1 MGVDKSNVN
10 TSLEPAGLQDSP
22 MQRPISSPITQHSIN
37 RNLTEE
43 DVGGI
48 SPAGGGTFLIRV
60 SGYDGATPTGP
71 TRCVSASPIRS
82 GSRCAPPAR
91 FPLRRL
97 GPPPTTFPAGTNTL
111 FLVNRQ
117 RSRSDLRRE
126 RGGPGH
132 DGAREHPDE
141 RPRRQRRRR
150 AGRDATPRSPR
161 RTRPGI
167 CNPCSAARA
176 NAVAAA
182 IAAKIDAFKAATP
195 SVKNVVLIGGF
206 DQIPA
211 FAVPD
216 LTRIANETGYASTF
230 ANNQYY
236 GDLAAG
242 NVLTDE
248 PYYDTDPVP
257 VDDGQFFVADLVGG
271 RLVENPA
278 QIAAQLDQYVTSS
291 GQLARSTAF
300 TAGYD
305 FTKDGAATVAD
316 RSDRGAR
323 RAERPAADLRH
334 LDGHGAARQPGP
346 LPHDRRVELQ
356 PPERP
361 LRPHADA
368 DRERECP
375 GHARDGRRRRSSAP

>member
-1 MGVDKSNVN
+1 MPVETYPEVAAAY
-10 TSLEPAGLQDSP
+10 TAW
-22 MQRPISSPITQHSIN
+22 
-37 RNLTEE
+37 
-43 DVGGI
+43 
-48 SPAGGGTFLIRV
+48 
-60 SGYDGATPTGP
+60 
-71 TRCVSASPIRS
+71 
-82 GSRCAPPAR
+82 
-91 FPLRRL
+91 
-97 GPPPTTFPAGTNTL
+97 
-111 FLVNRQ
+111 
-117 RSRSDLRRE
+117 DL
-126 RGGPGH
+126 
-132 DGAREHPDE
+132 
-141 RPRRQRRRR
+141 
-150 AGRDATPRSPR
+150 
-161 RTRPGI
+161 
-167 CNPCSAARA
+167 NPCSAARA

-182 IAAKIDAFKAATP
+182 IAAKIDAFKVATP

-236 GDLAAG
+236 GHLAAG

-271 RLVENPA
+271 RLVETPA

-305 FTKDGAATVAD
+305 FTKDGAATVATD
-316 RSDRGAR
+316 LTASLGAPNVRQLISDT
-323 RAERPAADLRH
+323 
-334 LDGHGAARQPGP
+334 LDGHGPARQPGP

-368 DRERECP
+368 DRERERP
-375 GHARDGRRRRSSAP
+375 GHARDRRRDASSAP